1 MIFLLPVF
9 KDIFVEKHF
18 LYGIIL
24 AEIKSY
30 FNLNSYKHMLLFVV
44 NNKPVVLILKFG
56 VSLVACK
63 IKHFLVSFILF
74 SNETYFMFLASNI

>member
-1 MIFLLPVF
+1 MINLLPVF

-44 NNKPVVLILKFG
+44 NNKPVDIDIEIR
-56 VSLVACK
+56 C
-63 IKHFLVSFILF
+63 
-74 SNETYFMFLASNI
+74 

>member
-44 NNKPVVLILKFG
+44 NNKPVDIDIEIRCSLGG
-56 VSLVACK
+56 V
-63 IKHFLVSFILF
+63 
-74 SNETYFMFLASNI
+74 